1 MHLLRT
7 FIFSFIAIISFCHAA
22 RGQTMLLDSLKS
34 SVAKVTDD
42 STRFALYIQLADLSL
57 YDNPDSSKYYTSKAE
72 IIAEKLDDQRFR
84 AYVLNRYAASEWS
97 LGNIESAFRQQTE
110 ALEKAK
116 EVGDPVLE
124 AKCLSNIGTLYSA
137 IGNDLM
143 SINYSKQTLPF
154 YLSTNNVNRLVASH
168 NNIGKSYLEIGLLD
182 SAILYLNK
190 AVTFIDDQHEWMKPI
205 VLFNIAETYFR
216 LNKIDTSRI
225 ILENQLLISLHFKD
239 QRSICRSHQLM
250 AEIELVFNNPELAQ
264 KHINI
269 AKPIA
274 EKSRVKELI
283 YICYYTHAKV
293 LEALGNYKEALEA
306 NALAQTY
313 EDSVIR
319 QSVKNELAYYN
330 FRNVNKE
337 IESLRQESE
346 INKLRAESQ
355 LLATWALGAILVL
368 IVIVLGVSFL
378 GFRNIKIRNN
388 QLKDKNSQI
397 AYQKAELERQSDEL
411 QKLNHSKD
419 RIISIITH
427 DFRSP
432 LASLHSLMTMLN
444 KDLIS
449 EEQFKALIP
458 EVNKSLVSTS
468 LLLESL
474 LIWAKEQINTHVLRT
489 TQINFGK
496 ALQDVLLILDDQ
508 LNEKEITIKKN
519 LDKDCMVLADLSVL
533 QIILRN
539 ILSNAIK
546 FSHAN
551 GVIEISAHNKRDR
564 LIITIEDFGIGMK
577 PKTREE
583 LFSKEIKPSTGTS
596 GERGSGI
603 GLLICK
609 EFIEKSN
616 GTISVDSTEAVGTAF
631 TISLPSPKNE
641 SIQKKIVLN

>member
-7 FIFSFIAIISFCHAA
+7 FIISFIAIISFCHAA

-57 YDNPDSSKYYTSKAE
+57 YDKPDTSKYYASEAE
-72 IIAEKLDDQRFR
+72 KIAESLNNQRFR
-84 AYVLNRYAASEWS
+84 AYVLNRYASVEWS
-97 LGNIESAFRQQTE
+97 LGNIETAFRQQTE
-110 ALEKAK
+110 ALERAK
-116 EVGDPVLE
+116 EVRDTVLV

-137 IGNDLM
+137 TGNDLM
-143 SINYSKQTLPF
+143 AINYSKQTLPF

-225 ILENQLLISLHFKD
+225 ILENQLLISRHFND

-346 INKLRAESQ
+346 INRLRAESQ

-368 IVIVLGVSFL
+368 IVIVLAVLFL
-378 GFRNIKIRNN
+378 GLRNIKIRNN
-388 QLKDKNSQI
+388 QLKEKNSQI

-419 RIISIITH
+419 RIISIVTH

-449 EEQFKALIP
+449 EEEFKQLIP

-474 LIWAKEQINTHVLRT
+474 LIWAKEQINNHVLKT
-489 TQINFGK
+489 ANIDLKK
-496 ALQDVLLILDDQ
+496 ALQDVLLILEDQ
-508 LNEKEITIKKN
+508 LQEKEITIEKH
-519 LDKDCMVLADLSVL
+519 LEGDCIVLADPSVL
-533 QIILRN
+533 QIVLRN

-546 FSHAN
+546 FSHRKSKI
-551 GVIEISAHNKRDR
+551 VIATQNESEH
-564 LIITIEDFGIGMK
+564 LIITIKDFGVGMK

-596 GERGSGI
+596 GEKGSGI

-609 EFIEKSN
+609 EFIEKSKGN
-616 GTISVDSTEAVGTAF
+616 ISVESTEGVCTVF
-631 TISLPSPKNE
+631 TISLPRPENE
-641 SIQKKIVLN
+641 FIQKKIVLN